1 MYDPAVTSVRLSRM
15 ADEVRRRTNRPFD
28 FRDVPL
34 DEVVYFVD
42 QLASVYDPET
52 EQLRRPLTAE
62 EQAFIQHELAR
73 SKCDYRYWAARY
85 AWIKTKAQEKARIS
99 FWESQ
104 ELLLKAIAAEER
116 KAVAGKTGD
125 GILIALLKA
134 RQLGASTVCETIIP
148 HRVFFYANTSAMIA
162 ANVDE
167 QSAYLFDMMERIYD
181 NMPWWMQPHR
191 KYLVKDKQMYFDELD
206 NLILANSSKN
216 LHGAG
221 ANTGERGSMGTGKTL
236 PLFHGSELS
245 TWENAG
251 QIDDAL
257 MPAIPEHPRT
267 FAVFESTAKGCIG
280 WWPDTWDDAKAGL
293 NRLTPVFI
301 PWYSEPSTYTK
312 PAPLDWEPSDI
323 AVAHAKK
330 VEETSP
336 RWTGRTVHLTRDQL
350 FWWERKRASYAARNE
365 LYKFFTEYCA
375 DDVEA
380 FQSTTSSIIPADL
393 LNDLYNKSKPH
404 AAVLDVA
411 LRTPGG
417 AGRINRGAI

>member
-1 MYDPAVTSVRLSRM
+1 MYDPGVVAVRLARM
-15 ADEVRRRTNRPFD
+15 ADEIRRRTNPLFD
-28 FRDVPL
+28 FREVPVEEVAYWVDRL
-34 DEVVYFVD
+34 DGIYDREQEV
-42 QLASVYDPET
+42 
-52 EQLRRPLTAE
+52 QLRPFTPE

-73 SKCDYRYWAARY
+73 SKVDYRYWALRY
-85 AWIKTKAQEKARIS
+85 AWIKTKGQEKVRIS

-104 ELLLKAIAAEER
+104 ELLLKAIAREER
-116 KAVAGKTGD
+116 RALGGATGD
-125 GILIALLKA
+125 GILLALLKA

-167 QSAYLFDMMERIYD
+167 QSAYLFDMMERIYE
-181 NMPWWMQPHR
+181 NLPWWMKPHL

-221 ANTGERGSMGTGKTL
+221 AGTGERGSMGTGKTL

-280 WWPDTWDDAKAGL
+280 WWPDTWEDAKAGL

-312 PAPLDWEPSDI
+312 PAPPDWAPSDI
-323 AVAHAKK
+323 AVAHAAK
-330 VEETSP
+330 VAETSP
-336 RWTGRTVHLTRDQL
+336 RWVGRTVALSKDQL

-380 FQSTTSSIIPADL
+380 FQSTTNSIIPADF
-393 LNDLYNKSKPH
+393 LNKLYNESRPH
-404 AAVLDVA
+404 SAVIDIQA
-411 LRTPGG
+411 KTPGG
-417 AGRINRGAI
+417 AGRINRGAV